1 MAADY
6 YWKEMNEAEK
16 KLGFELLILTDKYV
30 PDEVLDIVLIMG
42 SVLVIILSISEQ
54 LQMKRLLVL
63 TVVGLRHQRREHIL
77 ILHSVSFSQDF
88 EP

>member
-1 MAADY
+1 M
-6 YWKEMNEAEK
+6 
-16 KLGFELLILTDKYV
+16 
-30 PDEVLDIVLIMG
+30 IMG